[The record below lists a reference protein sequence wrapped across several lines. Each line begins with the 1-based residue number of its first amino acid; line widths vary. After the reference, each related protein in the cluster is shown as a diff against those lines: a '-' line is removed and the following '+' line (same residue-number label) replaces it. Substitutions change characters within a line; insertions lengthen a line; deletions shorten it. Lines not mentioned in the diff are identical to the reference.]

1 MTVSGTQGKDVA
13 LVVRHEDEREAV
25 AALLEDL
32 GMNVHHAQSGQSAIF
47 FLEDHKAD
55 FLVMDAKLED
65 MHAWQMLGILKE
77 SVDVFSLPTVI
88 IADEQMGMP
97 LTNVT
102 VVVRPVSVA
111 KLRQV
116 IFGIFAN

>member
-1 MTVSGTQGKDVA
+1 VTDFVTKGKEVT
-13 LVVRHEDEREAV
+13 LVVRYQDERDAV
-25 AALLEDL
+25 TALLEEL
-32 GMNVHHAQSGQSAIF
+32 GMTVHHAHSGQSAIF
-47 FLEDHKAD
+47 SLEDHTTD
-55 FLVMDAKLED
+55 FLLMDALLED

-88 IADEQMGMP
+88 IADEQMVMP
-97 LTNVT
+97 LSNVT

-116 IFGIFAN
+116 IFNIFES

>member
-13 LVVRHEDEREAV
+13 LVVRHEDERQAV
-25 AALLEDL
+25 ADLLEEL
-32 GMNVHHAQSGQSAIF
+32 GMTVHHAQSGQSAIF
-47 FLEDHKAD
+47 LLEDHTTD

-65 MHAWQMLGILKE
+65 MHAWQMIGILKE

-88 IADEQMGMP
+88 IADEPMGMP

>member
-1 MTVSGTQGKDVA
+1 VTVSGTQGKDVA

>member
-1 MTVSGTQGKDVA
+1 MAGFVTEGKEVT
-13 LVVRHEDEREAV
+13 LVVRHDDEREAV

-32 GMNVHHAQSGQSAIF
+32 GMTVHHAHSGQGAIF
-47 FLEDHKAD
+47 SLEDHTTD
-55 FLVMDAKLED
+55 FLLMDALLDD

-88 IADEQMGMP
+88 IADEQMVMP
-97 LTNVT
+97 LSNVT

-116 IFGIFAN
+116 IFNIFET